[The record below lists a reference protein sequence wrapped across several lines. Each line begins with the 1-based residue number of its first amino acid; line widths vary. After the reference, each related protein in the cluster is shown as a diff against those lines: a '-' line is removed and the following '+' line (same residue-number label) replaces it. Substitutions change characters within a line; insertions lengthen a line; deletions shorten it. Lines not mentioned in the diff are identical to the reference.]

1 MEYSHYALILA
12 ILEANVLGCLQ
23 AVGIYLILVLKSSSS
38 NCSIHFFQIYFLVVF
53 SFSLVIYMCT
63 YLFVSIWLFIQE

>member
-23 AVGIYLILVLKSSSS
+23 AVGIYHSSLNLRRRIVL
-38 NCSIHFFQIYFLVVF
+38 SIFYQIYFLVVF